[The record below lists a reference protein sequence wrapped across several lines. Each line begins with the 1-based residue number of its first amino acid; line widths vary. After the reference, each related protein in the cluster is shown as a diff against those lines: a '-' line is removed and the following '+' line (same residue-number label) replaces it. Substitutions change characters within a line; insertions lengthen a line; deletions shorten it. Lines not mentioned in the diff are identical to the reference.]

1 MPIQFYRRNILSK
14 IILNENIDI
23 DIRKEQALQLNI
35 DLLND
40 MTQEHIEE
48 KITAK
53 LENAMRELKG
63 ILNEINSLE
72 FELN

>member
-23 DIRKEQALQLNI
+23 GIRKEQALQLNI

-53 LENAMRELKG
+53 LENGMRELKD

>member
-1 MPIQFYRRNILSK
+1 MSK

-53 LENAMRELKG
+53 LENGMRELKG

>member
-1 MPIQFYRRNILSK
+1 MSK

-23 DIRKEQALQLNI
+23 GIRKEQALQLNI
-35 DLLND
+35 DLLNG

-53 LENAMRELKG
+53 LENGMRELKD

>member
-23 DIRKEQALQLNI
+23 GIRKEQALQLNI
-35 DLLND
+35 DLLNG

-53 LENAMRELKG
+53 LENGMRELKD

>member
-1 MPIQFYRRNILSK
+1 MSK

-23 DIRKEQALQLNI
+23 GIRKEQALQLNI

-53 LENAMRELKG
+53 LENGMRELKD

>member
-1 MPIQFYRRNILSK
+1 MSK

-23 DIRKEQALQLNI
+23 GIRKEQALQLNI